1 MIFSS
6 FTFLLLFMPCV
17 LLGYRAL
24 PARLRMPFLLT
35 ASLLFYGWGNPAWLL
50 LIAWSMVL
58 NWGGVQWMTRKGE
71 PSRTALIL
79 LIVLNLLPLIW
90 FKYSGFF
97 VDTWDR
103 ITGMKTGFD
112 SPMLPAGIS
121 FFTFQAMSYVIDVYR
136 GNAKVQKNIVTFRKE
151 CLG

>member
-17 LLGYRAL
+17 LLGYRVL

-58 NWGGVQWMTRKGE
+58 NWGGVQWMTRKGK
-71 PSRTALIL
+71 PSRAVLIL

-90 FKYSGFF
+90 FKYSGFLESRF
-97 VDTWDR
+97 SLSR
-103 ITGMKTGFD
+103 RC
-112 SPMLPAGIS
+112 PM
-121 FFTFQAMSYVIDVYR
+121 
-136 GNAKVQKNIVTFRKE
+136 
-151 CLG
+151 